1 MAKRVEPSTDDIMEE
16 GERKEC
22 PDEPTGRV
30 IPSSQI
36 GIIRNGA
43 RSEDSGLKMTL
54 SALRASPGEIVDVR
68 PLGSELTTAQVVPL
82 MKTSDLE
89 VFRVVVPS
97 GTTVPKHEFSREV
110 IVHCLEGRARLVSPG
125 EIHDLSAGQLLF
137 YSSDEPFSVLG
148 LEDAS
153 LLITAAVSKTGD
165 NVELIG

>member
-1 MAKRVEPSTDDIMEE
+1 
-16 GERKEC
+16 
-22 PDEPTGRV
+22 
-30 IPSSQI
+30 
-36 GIIRNGA
+36 
-43 RSEDSGLKMTL
+43 MTL
-54 SALRASPGEIVDVR
+54 SALRARPGEIVDVR

-89 VFRVVVPS
+89 IFRVVVPS

-110 IVHCLEGRARLVSPG
+110 IVHCWRAGQDWYRR
-125 EIHDLSAGQLLF
+125 ERFTISAQGQLLF

>member
-1 MAKRVEPSTDDIMEE
+1 
-16 GERKEC
+16 
-22 PDEPTGRV
+22 
-30 IPSSQI
+30 
-36 GIIRNGA
+36 
-43 RSEDSGLKMTL
+43 MTL

-125 EIHDLSAGQLLF
+125 EVHDLTRGSFSFTRLMNRFPFWDWKTLRCSSRPLSARPGTMW
-137 YSSDEPFSVLG
+137 S
-148 LEDAS
+148 
-153 LLITAAVSKTGD
+153 
-165 NVELIG
+165 